1 MNVLR
6 IVKFIM
12 GVIALLLAG
21 YHFFIHRVDFGG
33 NWSMVLFIIMFFLIG
48 VDNIKTQYRSNLYG
62 YIFLALSVM
71 LFSGL
76 VYNFLQ
82 TL

>member
-6 IVKFIM
+6 IGKFII

-21 YHFFIHRVDFGG
+21 YHFFIHRIDFGG
-33 NWSMVLFIIMFFLIG
+33 NWSMVLFIFMFLLIG
-48 VDNIKTQYRSNLYG
+48 VDDIKTQYSSNTGG
-62 YIFLALSVM
+62 YIFLALSLM